1 MLECKEGRLLRRNK
15 GGSTTMKI
23 NVLLCDDE
31 KDFLQRLTE
40 TITQQPLPEGTSV
53 ADRKNSHST
62 SL

>member
-31 KDFLQRLTE
+31 KDFLQGLTE
-40 TITQQPLPEGTSV
+40 TITQQPLPEGLPLPSQRIPTRQ
-53 ADRKNSHST
+53 A
-62 SL
+62 

>member
-15 GGSTTMKI
+15 VGSTTMKI

-40 TITQQPLPEGTSV
+40 TITQQPLTEGTSV
-53 ADRKNSHST
+53 SVTKNSH
-62 SL
+62 